1 MEQIVSQISTTTPTC
16 APSPFDHPEADII
29 LQSSDSVNFRVFK
42 LFLSLASPVFET
54 MFKLP
59 QPTVGTNEDTKDSL
73 PVVSVQE
80 NSKTLDTFLRFCY
93 PSTLA
98 EDPSLENLADIKAI
112 LGAARKYSLDLIE
125 RKVCR
130 ALANPKVL
138 EAEPLRCF
146 AIAWNARLK
155 HETITAARHT
165 LRQPLIPAWFAEIN
179 MITASDLLALLTY
192 HKKCSIA
199 VAPLLLNFD
208 WVTSHY
214 GSSNGCGWLVPDCR
228 CARSIDAKVKLWRN
242 APLSWWTTYMEE
254 TFELLRDAPS
264 GVIVKSGVEKTIQK
278 VRSGGCAKCSAGVK
292 ANMEEF
298 SDLLALEVE
307 KATASIRLDNFLWPL
322 FTTK

>member
-29 LQSSDSVNFRVFK
+29 LQSSDIVNFRVFK

-59 QPTVGTNEDTKDSL
+59 QPAAGTNEDTKDSL

-98 EDPSLENLADIKAI
+98 EDPSLENLTDIKAI

-125 RKVCR
+125 RKVCQ
-130 ALANPKVL
+130 ALASPKVL

-146 AIAWNARLK
+146 AIARNARLR
-155 HETITAARHT
+155 HETITAARYT
-165 LRQPLIPAWFAEIN
+165 LRLPLIPAYFAEID

-192 HKKCSIA
+192 HKDCSTA
-199 VAPLLLNFD
+199 VAGLLLNFG
-208 WVTSHY
+208 WVRSHY
-214 GSSNGCGWLVPDCR
+214 GILSGPKWLVPDCR
-228 CARSIDAKVKLWRN
+228 CARSTDAKVKLWGN
-242 APLSWWTTYMEE
+242 APLSWWITYVEE
-254 TFELLRDAPS
+254 TFELLKDAPS
-264 GVIVKSGVEKTIQK
+264 GVIVKSEVEKTIKK
-278 VRSGGCAKCSAGVK
+278 VRSGGCATCSAGVK
-292 ANMEEF
+292 TNMEEF
-298 SDLLALEVE
+298 SDLFALEVE
-307 KATASIRLDNFLWPL
+307 KATALIGLNIFFWPS
-322 FTTK
+322 FVTK